1 MIAKLILQ
9 FAAITA
15 LLAGLLFGLA
25 GTLAWT
31 GAYVLCGSLLGGGA
45 AMSVWLARRDPALLK
60 ERMGRGRR
68 DKPAFDRILLPL
80 SNLVLFGWIG
90 AMGLDARWH
99 GTAQCP
105 LWLNLIGGVLV
116 LLAFALVIRV
126 MAENTFATAIVRA
139 QPERGQH
146 VISTGPYRFVRHPMY
161 SAAVIAYAA
170 IPLALGSR
178 LGLLGIPLPILVL
191 GVRVLFEEGLLRRE
205 LPGYCDYMARVR
217 YRFVPFV
224 W

>member
-1 MIAKLILQ
+1 MISKLILQ
-9 FAAITA
+9 FAVITA
-15 LLAGLLFGLA
+15 VLAGLLFGLA
-25 GTLAWT
+25 GTFAWT
-31 GAYVLCGSLLGGGA
+31 GAYVLCGALLGGGI
-45 AMSVWLARRDPALLK
+45 AMSAWLVRHDPALLK
-60 ERMGRGRR
+60 ERMGRGSRE
-68 DKPAFDRILLPL
+68 KPAFDRILLPL
-80 SNLVLFGWIG
+80 SNIVLFGWIA

-105 LWLNLIGGVLV
+105 LWLSLIGGVLI
-116 LLAFALVIRV
+116 LLAFRLVVRV
-126 MAENTFATAIVRA
+126 MAENTFATAVVRA

-146 VISTGPYRFVRHPMY
+146 VISTGPYAFVRHPMY

-178 LGLLGIPLPILVL
+178 LGLLGIPLPVLVL
-191 GVRVLFEEGLLRRE
+191 AVRVVFEEGLLRE
-205 LPGYCDYMARVR
+205 QLPGYCDYMAKVR

>member
-1 MIAKLILQ
+1 MISKLILQ
-9 FAAITA
+9 IAVVAA

-25 GTLAWT
+25 GTFAWT
-31 GAYVLCGSLLGGGA
+31 GAYVLCAALLGGGI
-45 AMSVWLARRDPALLK
+45 AMSAWLVRHDPALLK
-60 ERMGRGRR
+60 ERMGRSSREG
-68 DKPAFDRILLPL
+68 FDRILLPL
-80 SNLVLFGWIG
+80 SNIVLFGWIA

-105 LWLNLIGGVLV
+105 LWLNLIGGVLI
-116 LLAFALVIRV
+116 LLAFRLVVRV
-126 MAENTFATAIVRA
+126 MAENTFATAVVRA

-146 VISTGPYRFVRHPMY
+146 VISTGPYAVVRHPMY

-178 LGLLGIPLPILVL
+178 LGLIGIPLPVLVL
-191 GVRVLFEEGLLRRE
+191 AVRVVFEEGLLRER
-205 LPGYCDYMARVR
+205 LPGYCDYMAKVR
-217 YRFVPFV
+217 YRFVPFI

>member
-1 MIAKLILQ
+1 MTAKLILQ
-9 FAAITA
+9 FSVITA

-25 GTLAWT
+25 GTFAWT
-31 GAYVLCGSLLGGGA
+31 GAYVLCGAMLGGGGM
-45 AMSVWLARRDPALLK
+45 MSIWLARHDPALLK
-60 ERMGRGRR
+60 ERMGRGSRE
-68 DKPAFDRILLPL
+68 KPAFDRILLPL
-80 SNLVLFGWIG
+80 SNIVLFGWIA

-105 LWLNLIGGVLV
+105 LWVTLAGGVLI
-116 LLAFALVIRV
+116 LLAFGLVIRV
-126 MAENTFATAIVRA
+126 MAENTFATAVVRA

-146 VISTGPYRFVRHPMY
+146 VIATGPYRFVRHPMY

-178 LGLLGIPLPILVL
+178 LGLIGIALPILVL
-191 GVRVLFEEGLLRRE
+191 AVQVLFEEGLLRRE